1 MKFHHFRFGHV
12 IAFIGGVR
20 PEENALLIAI
30 RIHENA
36 KNGKS
41 DRYEHVLHDDGLMFY
56 IWFQLPPDI
65 TLE

>member
-1 MKFHHFRFGHV
+1 MSMVPKANLEHFMRKIRV
-12 IAFIGGVR
+12 
-20 PEENALLIAI
+20 EENPLLIAI

-36 KNGKS
+36 QNGKS

>member
-1 MKFHHFRFGHV
+1 MVPKANLEHFMRKIRV
-12 IAFIGGVR
+12 
-20 PEENALLIAI
+20 EENPLLIAI
-30 RIHENA
+30 SIPENA